1 MTTIQTP
8 VPAPAPAPPAPARRP
23 STRWYWAAGL
33 VALVGLVAAAALVA
47 AALIS
52 LNDHIDGYART
63 PIPGQVSVTVDE
75 PGTQVIY
82 YEGPSGATPEL
93 YLSVYDPSGA
103 PVTVRQSDASLQYD
117 VSGRAGQSVA
127 EFEATMTGTYLVDV
141 SDGGAGGMVAVG
153 DNFADRV
160 IVPIIGAVAL
170 VMTAGGAALAM
181 VIVTAV
187 RRSQPRLDRPT
198 V

>member
-1 MTTIQTP
+1 MTTIQAP

-23 STRWYWAAGL
+23 STRWYWAAA
-33 VALVGLVAAAALVA
+33 VIALTGLVAAAALVA

-52 LNDHIDGYART
+52 LDDHIDGYART
-63 PIPGQVSVTVDE
+63 SIPGQVSVTVDA
-75 PGTQVIY
+75 PGTQIIY

-93 YLSVYDPSGA
+93 YLSVYGPSGA
-103 PVTVRQSDASLQYD
+103 PVTVKQSDASLQYD
-117 VSGRAGQSVA
+117 FSGRAGQSIA
-127 EFEATMTGTYLVDV
+127 EFEATTAGTYLVDV

-153 DNFADRV
+153 DNFANRV
-160 IVPIIGAVAL
+160 VVPIIGAVAL